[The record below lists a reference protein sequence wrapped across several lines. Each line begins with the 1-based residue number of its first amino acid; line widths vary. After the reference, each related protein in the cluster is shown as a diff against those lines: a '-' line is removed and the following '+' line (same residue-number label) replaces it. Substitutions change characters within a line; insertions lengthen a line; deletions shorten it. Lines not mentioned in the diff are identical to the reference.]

1 MGRAAG
7 LNDVLKVGL
16 DKKGA
21 LAEVEA
27 IGQFDDR
34 LVMLAPSGA
43 CLDVQA
49 FIFESGLLLYVFFDK
64 SIEPTVERNG
74 LRFDTILKSVT

>member
-16 DKKGA
+16 DKKSA

-34 LVMLAPSGA
+34 LLMLAAGGT

-49 FIFESGLLLYVFFDK
+49 FMFESGLLLYVFFDK
-64 SIEPTVERNG
+64 SIEPTVECNG